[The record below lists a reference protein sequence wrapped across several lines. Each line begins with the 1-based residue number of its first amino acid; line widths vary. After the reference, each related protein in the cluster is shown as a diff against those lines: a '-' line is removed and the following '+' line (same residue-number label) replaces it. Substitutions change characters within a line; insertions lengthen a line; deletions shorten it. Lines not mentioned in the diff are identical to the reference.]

1 MIGRLRGKVIEKSPP
16 FFTLDVSG
24 VGFIVQCPLS
34 VFDKVEEN
42 AEIMIYTK
50 CLFKEEEAFVYGFLD
65 KEQLNMFNTLT
76 SVPGLGPKSAL
87 NLLSKFSAEEITQAV
102 ETEDIELLSSV
113 PKIGKKL
120 ASKIV
125 LELKG
130 KVSLVGK
137 PTVFNQAI
145 SALCSL
151 GLTRAEAI
159 QRLKDLPNNMPL
171 EELVKRALRT

>member
-1 MIGRLRGKVIEKSPP
+1 VIGRLKGKVIEKSPP

-24 VGFIVQCPLS
+24 IGFILQCPLS
-34 VFDKVEEN
+34 VFDKIEEN
-42 AEIMIYTK
+42 AEITIFTK
-50 CLFKEEEAFVYGFLD
+50 CLFKEEEAFIYGFLD
-65 KEQLNMFNTLT
+65 QEQLSMFNTLI
-76 SVPGLGPKSAL
+76 SVPGLGPKSGL
-87 NLLSKFSAEEITQAV
+87 NLLSKFSPEELSHAV

-120 ASKIV
+120 ASKII

-130 KVSLVGK
+130 KVCLVGK

-145 SALCSL
+145 DALCSL

-159 QRLKDLPNNMPL
+159 HRLKGMPNNMPL